1 MVSLEHYP
9 IDQNTYNSYVW
20 ARVDLLTICTQPSAG
35 FVHLPVSP
43 TPIPRGLSPRVHWL
57 ATAIFTLASCAD
69 PEPTDYAEPDMPVD
83 LTEVIDAAEDVP
95 PDSHEDAAPDADQV
109 QPKIDSNCQENGCLR
124 EFRFGPRASKE
135 WLEGV
140 IDPTLQIDN
149 GYSLYTITYKTG
161 DFESLATIAMPD
173 SPAPEGGFGV
183 VVNAH
188 GTVGLDDL
196 CQLADTPSGAGLA
209 GLFASRGTI
218 SIAPDYPG
226 LGTPGLH
233 PYLVKDVT
241 ARAVLDAGKAA
252 LNAAEYLQVLTS
264 GKVALVGLSQGGH
277 AVLAAGEAHKDWAP
291 ELDLVAISAAGPASG
306 YLEHWAPGFG
316 FAGSHLYFATMLL
329 WAWQNHY
336 QWDDAIFLADAE
348 DSVAS
353 AAQESCLWSPNLED
367 IPLWPDRLPNEPT
380 ELFRSE
386 FLNQMIAEDLA
397 DFPGLAASFE
407 ANRIRGF
414 EAEFPVQIWQGT
426 LDDVVLL
433 SDTAELLAD
442 LDASGMEIDFQ
453 VVEGA
458 GHVNLAF
465 GFVAFQEMRTEE
477 SIAWVK
483 SCLED

>member
-1 MVSLEHYP
+1 MTRYLP
-9 IDQNTYNSYVW
+9 
-20 ARVDLLTICTQPSAG
+20 TQPL
-35 FVHLPVSP
+35 H
-43 TPIPRGLSPRVHWL
+43 
-57 ATAIFTLASCAD
+57 TLAAVLSILSACAE
-69 PEPTDYAEPDMPVD
+69 PETNNYSAPDMPAD
-83 LTEVIDAAEDVP
+83 LIEDLAADSTDDLPTDSQED
-95 PDSHEDAAPDADQV
+95 SAPDTQDH
-109 QPKIDSNCQENGCLR
+109 PRIDPNCQENGCLR
-124 EFRFGPRASKE
+124 AFRFGPRASKE

-140 IDPTLQIDN
+140 IDPTLEIDN

-161 DFESLATIAMPD
+161 DYESLATVALPD
-173 SPAPEGGFGV
+173 SSAPDGGFGV

-188 GTVGLDDL
+188 GTVGLQDL
-196 CQLADTPSGAGLA
+196 CQLADTPSGAGFA
-209 GLFASRGTI
+209 GLFASRGVI

-241 ARAVLDAGKAA
+241 AHAVLDAGKAA

-316 FAGSHLYFATMLL
+316 FSGPHLHFATMVL

-336 QWDDAIFLADAE
+336 GWDDEVFLPDAE
-348 DSVAS
+348 QTVAQ

-367 IPLWPDRLPNEPT
+367 IPLWQDRLSEDPAN
-380 ELFRSE
+380 LFRPE
-386 FLNQMIAEDLA
+386 FIDQMTHATLV
-397 DFPGLAASFE
+397 DFAGVAAGFE
-407 ANRIRGF
+407 ANRLRAF
-414 EAEFPVQIWQGT
+414 AADYPVQIWQGG

-433 SDTAELLAD
+433 SHTTELVTELEAG
-442 LDASGMEIDFQ
+442 GMEIDFR
-453 VVEGA
+453 VVDEA

-465 GFVAFQEMRTEE
+465 GFVAFQELRTEE

-483 SCLED
+483 SRLENLR